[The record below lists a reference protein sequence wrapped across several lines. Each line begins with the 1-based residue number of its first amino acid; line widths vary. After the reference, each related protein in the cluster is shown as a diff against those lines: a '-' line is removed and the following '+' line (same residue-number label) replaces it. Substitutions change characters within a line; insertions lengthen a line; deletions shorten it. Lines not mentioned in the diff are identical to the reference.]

1 MSIHYLFFLSSDIG
15 LFQGEIVSLTL
26 FSFFLNDIEQNLQE
40 NTFDGITLAQITI
53 YLLLFADI

>member
-1 MSIHYLFFLSSDIG
+1 M
-15 LFQGEIVSLTL
+15 SLTL
-26 FSFFLNDIEQNLQE
+26 FSLFLNDIEQNLHG